1 MQKAAAGGLFF
12 CLVPTCHPNNCSA
25 CTALETPAI
34 GNLFRAARQV
44 PYNAGVLAYRVGVG
58 YMGTPIFALTKR
70 AVCTEFPSNNP
81 KKNYKPPFYCFTGIA
96 IFARIFLSTEETTE
110 KETKMTSLERLLGQ
124 SLGLRTRTRSQAS
137 IDSAKKHASD
147 RGKCKRLAAKLGLTI
162 EYDRCYRLNIVDAG
176 PDILEKTGWV
186 TAEKFE
192 EMWPDERMHFDWG
205 YMLTLM
211 REFQSEVE
219 AGGGA

>member
-1 MQKAAAGGLFF
+1 
-12 CLVPTCHPNNCSA
+12 
-25 CTALETPAI
+25 
-34 GNLFRAARQV
+34 
-44 PYNAGVLAYRVGVG
+44 
-58 YMGTPIFALTKR
+58 
-70 AVCTEFPSNNP
+70 
-81 KKNYKPPFYCFTGIA
+81 
-96 IFARIFLSTEETTE
+96 
-110 KETKMTSLERLLGQ
+110 MTSLERLLGQ

-192 EMWPDERMHFDWG
+192 EMWPDERMFFDWG
-205 YMLTLM
+205 YTLMLM